1 MKKRKNVLLGC
12 LLLACMAMPV
22 KGQQTTFEKLNR
34 GTVAVKTADGVLVS
48 WRSLITDDADLAFNV
63 YRDDAKI
70 NAEPITRST
79 NFLDREGTTASRYL
93 VKPVLNGVETDEA
106 TSPTVDVWPDIY
118 KRIHL
123 QRPEKGEKGGTYTPN
138 DCSVGDVD
146 GDGDYELIVKW
157 DPTNSHDNSENGYT
171 DKVYLDCYEMEGG
184 DYKWRIDLGRN
195 IRAGAHYTQFMVYD
209 LDGDGKAEVAC
220 KTAPGTVDGQGK
232 YVLMGDDDPNADYR
246 NSKGQ
251 VITGSEYLTVFNG
264 ETGAEITSV
273 AYTPARGS
281 ASDWGDSYGGRSERY
296 LACIAYLDG
305 NKPSLVMCRGYYART
320 ALAAYDFDGSNLT
333 LKWLL
338 DDKTSGSKSAYG
350 QGNHNLSVG
359 DVDGDGRD
367 EIVYGACCIDDD
379 GKVLYRTGLGHG
391 DAMHLGDLDPGRP
404 GLEVFCVHEEK
415 SVAYGYE
422 MHDAATGKIIHGVK
436 TGTDVGR
443 GLAAD
448 IDASHYGYEM
458 WAQSSGVLDCKGNT
472 VPGSRPSVNFRIY
485 WDGDLQDELLDG
497 RDGATKP
504 SVTAENKAVIQKW
517 NGSKAETLRNLLPF
531 GVTFCNTTKGTPNL
545 VADLIGDWREE
556 VIAWDYNTCSDLVLF
571 TTDIPTE
578 HKVTTLMHDHVYRMG
593 IAWQNVAYNQPPHLG
608 YFLPDTDHV
617 TAVFLNGSGSMNQ
630 SIEMGEPI
638 ESISY
643 AWKNAEGVELTGELP
658 DGVTF
663 SADTD
668 NKRFT
673 IEGTPTVTGTFNF
686 EVNTTGGETTATLSG
701 TITIKPEAVLT
712 ELAYF
717 PFDETSG
724 TTAAN
729 MVYGQAE
736 AVDFT
741 PTWAEGVLGQALEL
755 PGTPVNRR
763 MQQTHYDELK
773 FSNKN
778 FSIECWFRSNGGSG
792 VDWYLLHKGDHA
804 DKKSWV
810 GIQYKN
816 GNLVFAIDN
825 GITKTNLD
833 VPATSYF
840 NGAWHHLV
848 CVRDRSNTMLKMYID
863 GVLQGEIRDMTGA
876 ILETDNLVIGNCNI
890 NFNTPFTGAIDELH
904 IYEGAMSAK
913 RVAERYND
921 PNVSGISSVE
931 TGRDEFV
938 VYPALFTDEIA
949 IQCPAEACGRC
960 VMTIYSATDGR
971 TVHQGIYNVDGGSV
985 VYMRG
990 LDGLAAGSY
999 VLSIENGTER
1009 IVRKLLKANR

>member
-1 MKKRKNVLLGC
+1 MKKKKNVLLGC
-12 LLLACMAMPV
+12 LLLACTAMPV

-93 VKPVLNGVETDEA
+93 VKLVLNGVETDDPA
-106 TSPTVDVWPDIY
+106 SPKVDVWPDIY

-157 DPTNSHDNSENGYT
+157 DPTNSKDNSEKGYT

-220 KTAPGTVDGQGK
+220 KTAPGTVDGQGN
-232 YVLMGDDDPNADYR
+232 YVLMGNDDPNADYR
-246 NSKGQ
+246 NARGHIASGP
-251 VITGSEYLTVFNG
+251 EYLTVFNG
-264 ETGAEITSV
+264 ETGAEITTV

-281 ASDWGDSYGGRSERY
+281 TSDWGDSNYNRSERY

-305 NKPSLVMCRGYYART
+305 NKPSLVMCRGYYQRT

-333 LKWLL
+333 LKWVL
-338 DDKTSGSKSAYG
+338 DDKKSGSNSAYG

-359 DVDGDGRD
+359 DVDGDGCD
-367 EIVYGACCIDDD
+367 EIVYGSCCIDHD
-379 GKVLYRTGLGHG
+379 GKLLYRTGLGHG
-391 DAMHLGDLDPGRP
+391 DAMHLGDLDPARP
-404 GLEVFCVHEEK
+404 GLELFCVHEEK
-415 SVAYGYE
+415 SAAYGYE
-422 MHDAATGKIIHGVK
+422 MHDAGTGEIIHGVK

-497 RDGATKP
+497 RDGETKP
-504 SVTAENKAVIQKW
+504 SVTTENKAVIQKW
-517 NGSKAETLRNLLPF
+517 NGSKAETLRDLLPF

-673 IEGTPTVTGTFNF
+673 IEGTPTETGTFNF

-729 MVYGQAE
+729 MVHGQAE

-741 PTWAEGVLGQALEL
+741 PTWTEGVLGQALEL

-763 MQQTHYDELK
+763 MQQSSYESLEMATK
-773 FSNKN
+773 SFTV
-778 FSIECWFRSNGGSG
+778 ECWFRSNGGNG
-792 VDWYLLHKGDHA
+792 VDWYLLHKGTHA
-804 DKKSWV
+804 GKWFGV
-810 GIQYKN
+810 QYKN
-816 GNLVFAIDN
+816 GNLTFAADDGLN
-825 GITKTNLD
+825 KTNLD
-833 VPATSYF
+833 IPATSYF
-840 NGAWHHLV
+840 DGKWHHLV
-848 CVRDRSNTMLKMYID
+848 CVRDRSSRVLEMYID
-863 GVLQGEIRDMTGA
+863 AVLQGEIHDMTNS
-876 ILETDNLVIGNCNI
+876 ISETENLVIGNCNI

-931 TGRDEFV
+931 TGRDGFV

-949 IQCPAEACGRC
+949 IQCPAEVCGRC

-985 VYMRG
+985 VYVRG